1 MGGLRALRLDPGV
14 RGLRALGA
22 RLKSPVSARLMGGG
36 LARRAILAAGLSGAG
51 ALLLFGLLAVFFGA
65 ADVASIPAIE
75 IAVPAAGLADRAAVP
90 EPMAEEEP
98 AAEGFHVAAVVAE
111 AYRGIARAP
120 AAEPLP
126 AAPVPDLIE
135 SRGAFRLPR
144 VGVDGRLPYEAY
156 ARPFDRRDDRPR
168 LSIVIFGFGLS
179 ATASQ
184 AVLDHL
190 PAAVTLA
197 LDAYAA
203 DPGRWLAAAR
213 AAGHEV
219 FAALPIQAADGERID
234 AGPRALVPSAA
245 VAGNL
250 ARLDQVLAHCTGCVG
265 VIALGG
271 EGVTDFEPLLPT
283 LRVVQQRGLMF
294 IDAARAGQRP
304 LVPIADRIG
313 LPHAW
318 LDTTI
323 DAEPSA
329 AAIDAKL
336 RRLEEAALKTGVAVA
351 AAGASPLAVRRLVL
365 WSETLAARNLVL
377 APLSAA
383 VAPQVVAD
391 APQ

>member
-1 MGGLRALRLDPGV
+1 MGGLRALRWNPGV

-22 RLKSPVSARLMGGG
+22 RLKAPVSARLMGGG

-65 ADVASIPAIE
+65 ADGASVSAIE
-75 IAVPAAGLADRAAVP
+75 MAVPAAGMDDRAAVS
-90 EPMAEEEP
+90 EPMAEEP
-98 AAEGFHVAAVVAE
+98 AAQGFHVAAVVAE
-111 AYRGIARAP
+111 AYRGIAKAP

-126 AAPVPDLIE
+126 AAPIPDLIE
-135 SRGAFRLPR
+135 SRGDFRLPR
-144 VGVDGRLPYEAY
+144 VGVDGRLPYETY

-203 DPGRWLAAAR
+203 EPGRWLAAAR

-219 FAALPIQAADGERID
+219 FAALPIQAVDGERID
-234 AGPRALVPSAA
+234 AGPRALVPGAA

-250 ARLDQVLAHCTGCVG
+250 ARLDQILSHCTGCVG

-271 EGVTDFEPLLPT
+271 EGVTDFEPLLPA

-294 IDAARAGQRP
+294 IDAARAGQRS
-304 LVPIADRIG
+304 LIPIADRIG

-336 RRLEEAALKTGVAVA
+336 RRLEEVALKTGVAVA
-351 AAGASPLAVRRLVL
+351 AAGSSPLAVRRLVL
-365 WSETLAARNLVL
+365 WSDTLAARNLVL